1 MITIPAI
8 LESYR
13 SLKDRSVKLIFETGE
28 LSPSQIGD
36 IAANLQHAGFLAFN
50 GQPFK
55 ENEKELI
62 ESLKA
67 DYEDT
72 GKTPGQ
78 TLRAVLYRRW
88 EIEKTNG
95 EMFSDFYKREME
107 KMIIHHKN
115 KLP

>member
-1 MITIPAI
+1 MIIIPCV

-36 IAANLQHAGFLAFN
+36 VAANLQHSGFLAFN
-50 GQPFK
+50 GQPFQS
-55 ENEKELI
+55 NEKELI

-67 DYEDT
+67 DFEET

-78 TLRAVLYRRW
+78 RLRGVLYRCW
-88 EIEKTNG
+88 EHDKAGYETFTDYYN
-95 EMFSDFYKREME
+95 SVME
-107 KMIIHHKN
+107 KMIVHHKS